1 MKRADAIVTT
11 IDDYI
16 AGHPPAIRKR
26 LSAMRRTI
34 RKHAPGAEERISY
47 RIPTF
52 YLGGNLVHFA
62 AFERHVGFYPGAAGI
77 AAFRQALAGYSS
89 AKGSVQFPH
98 DEPLPLE
105 LVAEIVKFR
114 VAQQGAKPAAGGRRP
129 RRGAQMATKTKTE
142 LTDGARCKVVAGT
155 HAGKA
160 GIVRDINTSKS
171 GHVTI
176 TVVQGDGVRFKTLAK
191 NVVVTK

>member
-1 MKRADAIVTT
+1 MKPSDDVAVT

-16 AGHPPAIRKR
+16 AGHPPKIRAR

-34 RKHAPGAEERISY
+34 RKHAPDAEERISY

-62 AFERHVGFYPGAAGI
+62 AFDRHVGFYPGAAGI
-77 AAFRQALAGYSS
+77 ATFQDKLSHYKS

-105 LVAEIVKFR
+105 LVAEIVRFR
-114 VAQQGAKPAAGGRRP
+114 VAQQAAKHAASGR
-129 RRGAQMATKTKTE
+129 
-142 LTDGARCKVVAGT
+142 
-155 HAGKA
+155 
-160 GIVRDINTSKS
+160 VRVPLPGED
-171 GHVTI
+171 
-176 TVVQGDGVRFKTLAK
+176 A
-191 NVVVTK
+191 